1 MSTTPARSE
10 ARRPSETASGFLAVI
25 SIVASLLALAYQ
37 PVKLIP
43 FAALLAL
50 VATGMAPR
58 DSRLPLIAIFVAAA
72 CFVAAM
78 TIAVLTK
85 HALY

>member
-10 ARRPSETASGFLAVI
+10 QRPSELAAGFLSVI
-25 SIVASLLALAYQ
+25 SIVASALALAYQ

-43 FAALLAL
+43 FAAVLAL
-50 VATGMAPR
+50 IATGMAPR
-58 DSRLPLIAIFVAAA
+58 QNRLPLIAVAFAAA